1 MLLTQY
7 DEQAHIEY
15 EKELSFDEGKEEG
28 IKEGKREIVEKMFQ
42 KEMPVADICELTG
55 LDAEEVIKYR
65 KGK

>member
-1 MLLTQY
+1 
-7 DEQAHIEY
+7 
-15 EKELSFDEGKEEG
+15 
-28 IKEGKREIVEKMFQ
+28 MFQ